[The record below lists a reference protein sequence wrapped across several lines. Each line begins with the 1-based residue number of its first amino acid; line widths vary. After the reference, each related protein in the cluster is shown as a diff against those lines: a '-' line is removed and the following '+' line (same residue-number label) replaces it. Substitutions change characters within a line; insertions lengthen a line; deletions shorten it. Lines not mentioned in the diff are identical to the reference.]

1 LAEVCAQYVGK
12 GSHVYVAGRLHTIRW
27 EDADTGEPLRSGGRR
42 NPLVLGTCGVSRH
55 QPETGWTAPG
65 YRPYNPHR

>member
-1 LAEVCAQYVGK
+1 MAK
-12 GSHVYVAGRLHTIRW
+12 GSHVYLAGRLHTVHW
-27 EDADTGEPLRSGGRR
+27 EDAETGEPLRPGGRR